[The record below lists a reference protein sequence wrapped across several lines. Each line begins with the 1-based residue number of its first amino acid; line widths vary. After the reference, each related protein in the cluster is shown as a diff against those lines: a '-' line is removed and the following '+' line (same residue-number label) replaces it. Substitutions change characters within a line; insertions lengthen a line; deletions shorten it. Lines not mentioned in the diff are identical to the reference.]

1 MPAKK
6 DRYFCKSC
14 QKAIGYTQ
22 CLQHHKLGHEVWHI
36 KPGTEEQDYLYGEAP
51 MPIQSKIT
59 AESGKAISEHVKG
72 FVEPENEIL
81 FIYYK
86 GGRVERFWDR
96 FGDHHSI
103 YRALVSSDY
112 FEGSPAEFVDAS
124 ARYML
129 AVAGY
134 EPVPCIIPTSQR
146 EAYEETARLIR
157 EGLLRV
163 SYDDDGRMKLE
174 TTGENGTEESDGGHT
189 VAKVGVS
196 AGGDQ
201 DRPKS
206 EGLSSQE
213 REEEP
218 GQPQ

>member
-1 MPAKK
+1 MSAKLDDYYCK
-6 DRYFCKSC
+6 TCGKKLRYR
-14 QKAIGYTQ
+14 Q
-22 CLQHHKLGHEVWHI
+22 CVEHHKLGHEVWHI
-36 KPGTEEQDYLYGEAP
+36 KPGTEEHDHRYGEAP
-51 MPIQSKIT
+51 KALEEKIT
-59 AESGKAISEHVKG
+59 AESGKAINEHVKG
-72 FVEPENEIL
+72 FVEPDNEIL

-86 GGRVERFWDR
+86 GGRIERFWDR
-96 FGDHHSI
+96 FGDHRSI
-103 YRALVSSDY
+103 YRALVSGGH
-112 FEGSPAEFVDAS
+112 FAGTPAEFVDAS

-146 EAYEETARLIR
+146 DVYEEAARLIR

-163 SYDDDGRMKLE
+163 CYDDDGRVKLE
-174 TTGENGTEESDGGHT
+174 TTRENGTEESDGGHT
-189 VAKVGVS
+189 VTKVGIS

-201 DRPKS
+201 DRPES

-218 GQPQ
+218 GEPE